1 MKLLFIMIIEFI
13 GNMFKAQWM
22 IKKTVFISFYS
33 CFSFTNSYS
42 L

>member
-1 MKLLFIMIIEFI
+1 
-13 GNMFKAQWM
+13 M